1 MEAITRAARLGRTLG
16 ESPRQEDKLPFDIFS
31 TLAVPLTSSIVQLWI
46 ITMSCVR
53 ILPPYGVPRAGRA
66 AEDGDGLLGRLRGD
80 AWLHRQL
87 RLHLSRLDTQPP
99 PLSYTLGRKVFHP
112 ATGSPWL
119 HTPSQEQPPLPPSS
133 KVPALLLFKATVHS
147 LYNHRNVILTA
158 HVFHRISN
166 CSYMLSI
173 VFCSGRILLATEC
186 EDF

>member
-1 MEAITRAARLGRTLG
+1 
-16 ESPRQEDKLPFDIFS
+16 
-31 TLAVPLTSSIVQLWI
+31 
-46 ITMSCVR
+46 MSFFR

-80 AWLHRQL
+80 ARLHRQL
-87 RLHLSRLDTQPP
+87 RLHLSRLDTQLPP
-99 PLSYTLGRKVFHP
+99 ILSYTLGRKVFHP

-119 HTPSQEQPPLPPSS
+119 HTPSQEQPPLPPSF
-133 KVPALLLFKATVHS
+133 KIPTLLLFKATVHS

>member
-1 MEAITRAARLGRTLG
+1 MEMEAITRAARLGRTLG
-16 ESPRQEDKLPFDIFS
+16 ESPRGQNAFWHFCKTGGAFDILVQFR
-31 TLAVPLTSSIVQLWI
+31 SI
-46 ITMSCVR
+46 TKSFVR
-53 ILPPYGVPRAGRA
+53 ILSPDGVPRAGRA

-80 AWLHRQL
+80 ARLHRQL
-87 RLHLSRLDTQPP
+87 RLHLSWLDRQLPP
-99 PLSYTLGRKVFHP
+99 SPPFSYTLGRKVFHP

-133 KVPALLLFKATVHS
+133 KMPPLLLFKATVHS

-173 VFCSGRILLATEC
+173 VFCSGRIL
-186 EDF
+186 

>member
-1 MEAITRAARLGRTLG
+1 MEMEAITRAARLGRTLG
-16 ESPRQEDKLPFDIFS
+16 ESPRGQNTFWHFLQYWRCLWHLRP
-31 TLAVPLTSSIVQLWI
+31 TLSF
-46 ITMSCVR
+46 VR

-80 AWLHRQL
+80 ARLHRQL
-87 RLHLSRLDTQPP
+87 RLHLSRLDTQLPP
-99 PLSYTLGRKVFHP
+99 LLSYTLGRKVFHP

-133 KVPALLLFKATVHS
+133 KIPTLLLFKATVHS